1 MTTRAR
7 SGGIPARRGRGSGRG
22 RGNTHVPRST
32 NREARRTPT
41 RARARS
47 AAPLRGGRADATEM
61 AALREQIET
70 MKTSLDAANGKVRQL
85 ESKWEDRVAA
95 AGAGSTSAGKGRTP
109 TGDTLPAE
117 DATPGAYFDRT
128 RAPSQ
133 FPSMAHVTNARAK
146 ESLAAW
152 RNLSILKCWILIGER
167 PTVANLKL
175 MEMQSLLREKVR
187 VTTGVLEQLNA
198 MSGFRVRSYIAEGDD
213 PHLTRTTLIRH
224 LETLIDAVLTLLSLG
239 IESEDGTTRLEILR
253 QLFRNGTDLIRDHC
267 RQHRGKMQ
275 DPGTFK
281 MMADMV
287 DDDLGRWSSAWFTRA
302 LAFQKQHQT
311 PPEIEFMPP
320 VIGPQWTVV
329 GDYIA
334 GGGLRNVTT
343 RSSYPIKSPTKRP
356 RSEKFG
362 AAGDNVCF
370 LDDRPGS
377 CNHRNCPWEHT
388 KKPSRRASIG
398 AGGTRDGRGDHG
410 GASGGDSGRGGR
422 ESGGNSLSDGG
433 GGGGAAIAGP
443 VIAAGVP
450 PAPRDTGSATRQGQ
464 LRSTHSARLR

>member
-1 MTTRAR
+1 
-7 SGGIPARRGRGSGRG
+7 
-22 RGNTHVPRST
+22 
-32 NREARRTPT
+32 
-41 RARARS
+41 
-47 AAPLRGGRADATEM
+47 M

-85 ESKWEDRVAA
+85 EAEREDRVAA
-95 AGAGSTSAGKGRTP
+95 AGAGSTSAGEGRKP
-109 TGDTLPAE
+109 AGDTLPAE
-117 DATPGAYFDRT
+117 DATPRAYLDRT
-128 RAPSQ
+128 RAPSP

-152 RNLSILKCWILIGER
+152 RNLPIPKCWILIGER
-167 PTVANLKL
+167 PTVANLKM

-213 PHLTRTTLIRH
+213 PHFTRTTLIEH
-224 LETLIDAVLTLLSLG
+224 LETFIDAVMTLLSLG

-253 QLFRNGTDLIRDHC
+253 QRFRNGTDLIRDHC

-320 VIGPQWTVV
+320 VIGPQWMII

-334 GGGLRNVTT
+334 GGGLRNVTARNT
-343 RSSYPIKSPTKRP
+343 YPIKSSTKRP

-362 AAGDNVCF
+362 AAGDNFCF
-370 LDDRPGS
+370 LDDRPGG
-377 CNHRNCPWEHT
+377 CTRRNCPWEHT
-388 KKPSRRASIG
+388 NKPNRRPSNG
-398 AGGTRDGRGDHG
+398 GGGTGGGRARNHGTGRGDRG
-410 GASGGDSGRGGR
+410 GAVGGDSGRDGR
-422 ESGGNSLSDGG
+422 GSGGNSLSDGG
-433 GGGGAAIAGP
+433 GGGGNSGAGHSGGGP
-443 VIAAGVP
+443 
-450 PAPRDTGSATRQGQ
+450 TR
-464 LRSTHSARLR
+464 T

>member
-1 MTTRAR
+1 M
-7 SGGIPARRGRGSGRG
+7 
-22 RGNTHVPRST
+22 
-32 NREARRTPT
+32 
-41 RARARS
+41 
-47 AAPLRGGRADATEM
+47 AT
-61 AALREQIET
+61 LREQIET

-85 ESKWEDRVAA
+85 EAEREDRVAA
-95 AGAGSTSAGKGRTP
+95 AGAGSTSAGEGRTP
-109 TGDTLPAE
+109 AGDTLPAE
-117 DATPGAYFDRT
+117 DATPGAYLDRT
-128 RAPSQ
+128 RAPSP

-152 RNLSILKCWILIGER
+152 RNLPILKCWILIGER
-167 PTVANLKL
+167 PTVSNLKM

-213 PHLTRTTLIRH
+213 PHFTRTTLIEH
-224 LETLIDAVLTLLSLG
+224 LETFIDAVMTLLSLG

-253 QLFRNGTDLIRDHC
+253 QRFRNGTDLICDHC

-320 VIGPQWTVV
+320 VIGPQWMII

-334 GGGLRNVTT
+334 GGGLRNVTARNT
-343 RSSYPIKSPTKRP
+343 YPIKSSTKRP

-362 AAGDNVCF
+362 AAGDNFCF
-370 LDDRPGS
+370 LDDRPGG
-377 CNHRNCPWEHT
+377 CTRRNCPWEHT
-388 KKPSRRASIG
+388 KKPNRRPSNG
-398 AGGTRDGRGDHG
+398 GGGTGGGRARNHGTGRGDRG
-410 GASGGDSGRGGR
+410 GAFGGDSGRGGR
-422 ESGGNSLSDGG
+422 GSGGNSLSDGG
-433 GGGGAAIAGP
+433 GGGGGGNSGAGHSGGGP
-443 VIAAGVP
+443 
-450 PAPRDTGSATRQGQ
+450 TR
-464 LRSTHSARLR
+464 T